1 MKLPCVCVSDES
13 VSLNNPSTLATAIKI
28 PLVLQTAEV
37 SCEPIKILYKTPE
50 RPLQTGELKLGDWP
64 FKYVTPPV

>member
-37 SCEPIKILYKTPE
+37 SCEPIKILYKIPE
-50 RPLQTGELKLGDWP
+50 RLLQTGELKLGD
-64 FKYVTPPV
+64 